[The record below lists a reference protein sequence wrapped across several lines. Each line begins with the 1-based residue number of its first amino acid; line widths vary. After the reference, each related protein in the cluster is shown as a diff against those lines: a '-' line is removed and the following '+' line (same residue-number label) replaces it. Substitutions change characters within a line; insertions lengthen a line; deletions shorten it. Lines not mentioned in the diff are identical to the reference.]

1 MKIILACLTV
11 LASCVSANANAG
23 WGGITATGLTFS
35 ETESVQ
41 MVEEDLV
48 IGPDRISVDYVFRN
62 ITGQDVT
69 GEVIF
74 PLPPISVKHIGDY
87 YGAVYDVRNK
97 DNMVDFSVAV
107 DGAPQAVRIDR
118 IAVIEPEDAAST
130 PAQPYDNPG
139 RDVTAIIKRYG
150 FPLQFDEAA
159 FRSAFR
165 DLSPQDRASADSEG
179 MIDLSEDG
187 EHATPLWSIALRYHW
202 TQTFA
207 AGQDVSVH
215 IEYEN
220 RSAGGLFVWLDPPEA
235 NFTVPAMKALG
246 DLFCIDTQ
254 TSMDIYALLKD
265 FSGGEMPHNRTEGRL
280 STLAGGAQFT
290 VFILRTA
297 NAWAGPIGRFRLTV
311 DKGDPE
317 TVVSLCLEDLKQTS
331 PTTYVFERENYVPDQ
346 DLSIL
351 HVFSKGYFLEHPDW
365 GK

>member
-1 MKIILACLTV
+1 MKIVLACLMV
-11 LASCVSANANAG
+11 LVSCVSANANSG

-41 MVEEDLV
+41 LVEEDLV

-74 PLPPISVKHIGDY
+74 PLPPIGVEQIGDY
-87 YGAVYDVRNK
+87 GTLYDVRNK
-97 DNMVDFSVAV
+97 DNMVEFSVAV

-118 IAVIEPEDAAST
+118 MAVIEPEDAASS
-130 PAQPYDNPG
+130 PAQSYDNPG
-139 RDVTAIIKRYG
+139 RDVTSIIKRYG
-150 FPLQFDEAA
+150 LQLQFDEAA

-165 DLSPQDRASADSEG
+165 DMSPQDRASADSEG
-179 MIDLSEDG
+179 IINLWEDG
-187 EHATPLWSIALRYHW
+187 EHATPLWSIVLRYHW

-220 RSAGGLFVWLDPPEA
+220 RSAGGLFGWLDPPEA
-235 NFTVPAMKALG
+235 NLTDPEMKPLG

-254 TSMDIYALLKD
+254 TSKDIYALLKD
-265 FSGGEMPHNRTEGRL
+265 FPDGEMPYNRIDGRV
-280 STLAGGAQFT
+280 STLAFGGAQFT
-290 VFILRTA
+290 FFILRTA
-297 NAWAGPIGRFRLTV
+297 NTWAGPIGRFRLTV

-317 TVVSLCLEDLKQTS
+317 TMVSLCLEDLKQTS
-331 PTTYVFERENYVPDQ
+331 STTYVFERENYVPDQ
-346 DLSIL
+346 DLAIL
-351 HVFSKGYFLEHPDW
+351 HVFSMGYFLEHPDW
-365 GK
+365 GQ